1 MSEFYNITY
10 DPILGIPTLE
20 TTITQTFLSLQ
31 SQVLNS
37 FLYAQVFFLLVVL
50 LTLDFTSKKDCLWTE
65 FETATKEQKQMKI
78 LRTICYISLPLAFYG
93 VLLCISV
100 KMELNL

>member
-10 DPILGIPTLE
+10 NDMMQPTLE

-31 SQVLNS
+31 SDVLNS
-37 FLYAQVFFLLVVL
+37 FLWAQLFFLAVVI
-50 LTLDFTSKKDCLWTE
+50 LTLEFTSGKDCLWTE
-65 FETATKEQKQMKI
+65 METATLEQKRMKW
-78 LRTICYISLPLAFYG
+78 LRSLCYVSLPLALFG

-100 KMELNL
+100 KWRLNL